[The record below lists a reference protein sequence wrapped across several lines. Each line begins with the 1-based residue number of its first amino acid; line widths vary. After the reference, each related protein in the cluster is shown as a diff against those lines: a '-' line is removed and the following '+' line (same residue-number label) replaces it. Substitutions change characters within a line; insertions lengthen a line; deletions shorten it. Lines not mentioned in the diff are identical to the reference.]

1 MISYKEDFY
10 YLFLVF
16 SFFGGEKLSY
26 MDGINFLMQ
35 NLRDAINATYPNSL
49 KLELVIDDF
58 KKAESIKDFNW
69 KELAKE
75 TQFYEYSEG
84 ITNEEVFLNLQ
95 ILSWHIIF
103 PEKTLTFEQLR
114 LLRDFLFSR
123 LPYNEWVHYDE
134 IVDMVRKADIGL
146 SKVNYDSITRLILT
160 YPRRYR
166 YDYKHEVGSM
176 DYFFKLKE
184 IPDSIDNPSFD
195 EKRKLER
202 AKIKEKWGRG
212 RGTRRR

>member
-10 YLFLVF
+10 HLYRLFI
-16 SFFGGEKLSY
+16 FFGDEFRSEKYSVSILT
-26 MDGINFLMQ
+26 Q
-35 NLRDAINATYPNSL
+35 ELRDSINGNYPNTL
-49 KLELVIDDF
+49 QLELILDDF
-58 KKAESIKDFNW
+58 KKAESTKDFNW

-84 ITNEEVFLNLQ
+84 MTNEEVFLNLQ
-95 ILSWHIIF
+95 ILAWPVIF

-134 IVDMVRKADIGL
+134 IVDMVRNADIGL